1 MTRTFILPGFILLAF
16 FFGAATLMA
25 TAPVLEP
32 QPIAPVLSTVRV
44 QTVAPEEV
52 RREVFGGGLPESAP
66 ADKWQRRT
74 LGSHINSALT
84 DLMLARPE
92 LLIFGEDVGKKGGV
106 YGVTA
111 HLQRRF
117 GD

>member
-52 RREVFGGGLPESAP
+52 QLKVHSQGTVMPSTESQLIPEVSGRVLWMSPNLCLLYTSDA
-66 ADKWQRRT
+66 AD
-74 LGSHINSALT
+74 
-84 DLMLARPE
+84 E
-92 LLIFGEDVGKKGGV
+92 
-106 YGVTA
+106 
-111 HLQRRF
+111 
-117 GD
+117 